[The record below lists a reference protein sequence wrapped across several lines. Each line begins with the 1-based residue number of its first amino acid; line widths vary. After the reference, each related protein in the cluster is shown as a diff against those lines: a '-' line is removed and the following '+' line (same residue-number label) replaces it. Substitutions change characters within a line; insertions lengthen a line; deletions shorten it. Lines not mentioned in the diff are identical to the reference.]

1 MRRPWL
7 GLTALPL
14 SLLLAAACTQPAE
27 RTDFDSLSI
36 ASGTTGGVY
45 YPIAGAISQIVGS
58 EIEGVGATAEATAAS
73 VENLRLID
81 AGASELAVVQGDS
94 AYQAEH
100 GEGEFTADP
109 VENRALLV
117 LYPNVYHNVSLGSIH
132 DRLDLD
138 CFTDV
143 KGHRFSVGA
152 PGSGNELTTGLVFGK
167 LGMDF
172 DDIAVQRYAYAE
184 TARALRENQLDA
196 GSWVVGEGHG
206 SLRELE
212 ATEPL
217 HLIPLCDEEAGA
229 VIDDHPFYTEH
240 TIEGGTYATV
250 PEDVRTLAVW
260 NLLIV
265 GPDFPEPLAYDLV
278 KAVYENAD
286 SVNQVY
292 APGAEYLVPETLA
305 KSPVPLHPGAL
316 RYADEIGVEIPMKL
330 RG

>member
-1 MRRPWL
+1 M
-7 GLTALPL
+7 TALPL
-14 SLLLAAACTQPAE
+14 SLILLTSCTQPAE
-27 RTDFDSLSI
+27 RGSFESLSI

-58 EIEGVGATAEATAAS
+58 EIEGVGATPEATAAS
-73 VENLRLID
+73 VENLRLLG

-94 AYQAEH
+94 AYQADS
-100 GEGEFTADP
+100 GEGEFAEKP

-117 LYPNVYHNVSLGSIH
+117 LYPNVYHNVSLRSID

-138 CFTDV
+138 CFSDV

-152 PGSGNELTTGLVFGK
+152 PGSGNELTTSLVFAD

-172 DDIAVQRYAYAE
+172 DDIDVQRYAYAE
-184 TARALRENQLDA
+184 TARALREGQLDA

-212 ATEPL
+212 ATDPL
-217 HLIPLCDEEAGA
+217 HLIPLCGDEVDA
-229 VIDDHPFYTEH
+229 VVEDHPFYTSH
-240 TIEGGTYATV
+240 IIEGGTYSTV
-250 PEDVRTLAVW
+250 SDDVRTVAVW
-260 NLLIV
+260 NILTV
-265 GPDFPEPLAYDLV
+265 RPEFPDKLAYRMV

-286 SVNQVY
+286 AVNRVY
-292 APGAEYLVPETLA
+292 QPGTEYLVPESLR

-316 RYADEIGVEIPMKL
+316 RYAEEAGVDIPLKL